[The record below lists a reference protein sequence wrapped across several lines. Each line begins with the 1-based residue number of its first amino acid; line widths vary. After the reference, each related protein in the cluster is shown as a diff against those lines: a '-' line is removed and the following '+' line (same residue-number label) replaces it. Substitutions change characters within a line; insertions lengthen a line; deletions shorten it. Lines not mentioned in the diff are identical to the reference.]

1 MTIEQT
7 VEIPANHR
15 LTLDV
20 PREIPA
26 GRAVLAFTPVPASQ
40 PARIA
45 FLKGRISVPADADL
59 RSDDTMLMGEASL
72 AGDWNAPEE
81 DAAWADL

>member
-26 GRAVLAFTPVPASQ
+26 GRAVLAFTPAPAERTDNPGRKPVS
-40 PARIA
+40 RHFGRLKNSKA
-45 FLKGRISVPADADL
+45 F
-59 RSDDTMLMGEASL
+59 
-72 AGDWNAPEE
+72 AGDPVEIQRQMRDEWS
-81 DAAWADL
+81 D